1 MDLGYPY
8 FRNPHLCEEQ
18 WWKVKVPWRIP
29 GKMWPFFSMNK
40 KNTSTMRWAV
50 LHVRVLT
57 IFFGITFQ
65 VGRFGWNTCWP
76 QQCGAG
82 FVVSFF
88 LQTSLLA
95 PVCCNLL
102 QTQGC
107 HEQCETTTLRSPSS
121 VKPKT
126 IMQIQSQRSTLWNA
140 TLPSTQNR
148 VHKIHVLQIWNT
160 SINLGQNQRHYCD
173 VTPMDTNRNLQ
184 KKMNQGLQSIQFRFN
199 LYYKSNPQCHPK
211 HEI

>member
-1 MDLGYPY
+1 MGRPPCQSFDD
-8 FRNPHLCEEQ
+8 
-18 WWKVKVPWRIP
+18 
-29 GKMWPFFSMNK
+29 FFWDYISGWSFWLEHVLA
-40 KNTSTMRWAV
+40 TTMR
-50 LHVRVLT
+50 
-57 IFFGITFQ
+57 
-65 VGRFGWNTCWP
+65 CWI
-76 QQCGAG
+76 CC
-82 FVVSFF
+82 FIF

-173 VTPMDTNRNLQ
+173 VTPIDTNRNLQ